1 MRDREDLQRETFE
14 KWRLLEELRGIRESL
29 RTQAI
34 EERATQT
41 QEEAEEQEQGA
52 QIPFLSLLGNL
63 PASLPLSPR
72 WEVVNRDD
80 KKGRSVGGATNG
92 LVVGRNGRKGGR
104 TTAQKEDENGSAAAG
119 GPKENTRHTRH
130 NDLTSE
136 ADACRRAQ
144 QYDTE
149 LLTAR
154 GEGKDDCGQGSP
166 LDVEEAAEDGEQDM
180 KRAAAG
186 RARPV
191 VAAKQEVAAADAR
204 AEGVT
209 KGGAGVT
216 FFSDETFAELLE
228 DTRHLRTMLGIAHD
242 DVQGDEH
249 AKGVLREVGSDGDS
263 VELTS
268 LRLTI

>member
-1 MRDREDLQRETFE
+1 
-14 KWRLLEELRGIRESL
+14 
-29 RTQAI
+29 
-34 EERATQT
+34 
-41 QEEAEEQEQGA
+41 
-52 QIPFLSLLGNL
+52 
-63 PASLPLSPR
+63 
-72 WEVVNRDD
+72 
-80 KKGRSVGGATNG
+80 
-92 LVVGRNGRKGGR
+92 
-104 TTAQKEDENGSAAAG
+104 
-119 GPKENTRHTRH
+119 
-130 NDLTSE
+130 
-136 ADACRRAQ
+136 
-144 QYDTE
+144 
-149 LLTAR
+149 LTAR